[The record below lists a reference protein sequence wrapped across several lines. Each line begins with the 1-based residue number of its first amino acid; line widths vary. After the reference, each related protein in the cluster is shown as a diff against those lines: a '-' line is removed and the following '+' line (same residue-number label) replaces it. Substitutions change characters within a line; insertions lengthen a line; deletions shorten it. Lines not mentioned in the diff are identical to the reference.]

1 MTENALLG
9 LHGDPLIRKAFSRY
23 LAERFS
29 LTPASDVEQMLAY
42 CRESRYGLYVMDLN
56 FGKEAALDITPART
70 VYALLQEQKIEGLEQ
85 KFVGVSSDRRVV
97 EMAQR
102 AGLPAVLKPLFLDYF
117 REHFP

>member
-9 LHGDPLIRKAFSRY
+9 LHGDPLIRKAFSRC

-29 LTPASDVEQMLAY
+29 VKHAFDVEQMLAY

-56 FGKEAALDITPART
+56 LGKEAALDITPARA
-70 VYALLQEQKIEGLEQ
+70 VYNLLQEQKIEGLEL
-85 KFVGVSSDRRVV
+85 KFVGVSSKGNVV

-102 AGLPAVLKPLFLDYF
+102 AGLPAVLKPSFLDYF